1 MNQIMKHFVRLLFG
15 LILLMTW
22 GSKNTY
28 GQFDVDL
35 FGYFEPQYLGA
46 VIQGDYI
53 QLQSNK
59 LRIDLESTVYDKV
72 TFGANVNFITYHGKT
87 AWNVLDYLPS
97 DITSEVPP
105 EYYDYYVIPF
115 ENRIFLDNAYVK
127 VALKHADITAGRQQ
141 ISLGSGYVWNPTDLF
156 NTKDVL
162 DPTYEQP
169 GHNAIRLD
177 IELGAR
183 IGLTGIYAVSD
194 DWEYSDKLI
203 QFKGGISRFDFSF
216 IAAEKTWT
224 YHDYLQFDPATM
236 FYLAQPEKRRMA
248 GGSVAGDL
256 LGVGVWGEYAY
267 NWMDSTDNF
276 YEIVAGFDYTFDFQT
291 YLLFE
296 YFRST
301 LGHDDHNDY
310 TFNDW
315 MRFLAAEQKS
325 VCMDQVYGIIQHP
338 ITDLLYFGVSSI
350 YCISD
355 QSVALVPMITAS
367 PTNNLEL
374 ILYFNFYLGKEGTF
388 YASNLGN
395 GGMIRARVYF

>member
-1 MNQIMKHFVRLLFG
+1 MKPLQFRIAMLGSLLSLF
-15 LILLMTW
+15 L
-22 GSKNTY
+22 GSNTAY

-35 FGYFEPQYLGA
+35 YGYFEPQYLGA

-59 LRIDLESTVYDKV
+59 LRVDLKSTAYDKV

-87 AWNVLDYLPS
+87 SWNVLDYLPS
-97 DITSEVPP
+97 NVTSVVPP
-105 EYYDYYVIPF
+105 EYYDYYIIPF

-127 VALKHADITAGRQQ
+127 LSLKRADITVGRQQ
-141 ISLGSGYVWNPTDLF
+141 ISLGTGYVWNPTDLF

-177 IELGAR
+177 VELGPR
-183 IGLTGIYAVSD
+183 FGLTGLYAVSD
-194 DWEYSDKLI
+194 DWKESDKLI
-203 QFKGGISRFDFSF
+203 QLKGGISRFDFS
-216 IAAEKTWT
+216 IVAAEKIWT
-224 YHDYLQFDPATM
+224 FHDYLQFDPATM
-236 FYLAQPEKRRMA
+236 FYLAKPERRRMI
-248 GGSVAGDL
+248 GGSFAGDL
-256 LGVGVWGEYAY
+256 LGIGIWGEYAY
-267 NWMDSTDNF
+267 NNMDSTDNF
-276 YEIVAGFDYTFDFQT
+276 YEISAGLDYTFDFQT
-291 YLLFE
+291 YVLFE
-296 YFRST
+296 YFRSS
-301 LGHDDHNDY
+301 LGRDDHNDY

-315 MRFLAAEQKS
+315 MRFFAAEQKA

-338 ITDLLYFGVSSI
+338 ITDLVNFGVSGI

-355 QSVALVPMITAS
+355 NSVALIPMIMAS

-374 ILYFNFYLGKEGTF
+374 MLYFNFYLGKEGTF

-395 GGMIRARVYF
+395 GGMIRARIYF